1 MDGKS
6 TKSKKII
13 FGILILIIGLS
24 IGYAIIFFAL
34 GLGEGSYVYLF
45 YSSEPGDDPKW
56 SEWKIFVPTE
66 EVFQKYP
73 ELKELLLTRNT
84 SINLS
89 NPDEVATWS
98 HKVPVKTRQ
107 RCNELR
113 EFLYHKIFYW
123 EGEYYTAA
131 IPIE

>member
-13 FGILILIIGLS
+13 FDILILIIGLS

-45 YSSEPGDDPKW
+45 YSSEPDDDH

-89 NPDEVATWS
+89 NPDEVETWS

-113 EFLYHKIFYW
+113 EFLYHKIIYW

>member
-1 MDGKS
+1 MDEKS

-13 FGILILIIGLS
+13 FDILILIIGLS

-45 YSSEPGDDPKW
+45 YSSEPDDDH

-89 NPDEVATWS
+89 NPDEVETWS

-131 IPIE
+131 IPME

>member
-13 FGILILIIGLS
+13 FDILILIIGLS

-45 YSSEPGDDPKW
+45 YSSEPDDDH

-89 NPDEVATWS
+89 NPDEVETWS

>member
-1 MDGKS
+1 MDEKS
-6 TKSKKII
+6 AKSKKII
-13 FGILILIIGLS
+13 FDILILIIGLS

-45 YSSEPGDDPKW
+45 YSSEPDDDH

-89 NPDEVATWS
+89 NPDEVETWS

-113 EFLYHKIFYW
+113 EFLYHKILYW

-131 IPIE
+131 IPME

>member
-1 MDGKS
+1 MDEKS
-6 TKSKKII
+6 AKSKKII

-45 YSSEPGDDPKW
+45 YSSEPDDDH

-66 EVFQKYP
+66 EIFQKYP

-89 NPDEVATWS
+89 NPDEVETWS

>member
-1 MDGKS
+1 MDEKS

-13 FGILILIIGLS
+13 FDILILIIGLS

-45 YSSEPGDDPKW
+45 YSSEPDDDH

-66 EVFQKYP
+66 EIFQKYP

-89 NPDEVATWS
+89 NPDEVETWS

>member
-1 MDGKS
+1 MYFAG
-6 TKSKKII
+6 
-13 FGILILIIGLS
+13 LIIGG
-24 IGYAIIFFAL
+24 IVA
-34 GLGEGSYVYLF
+34 VVTVWM
-45 YSSEPGDDPKW
+45 DK
-56 SEWKIFVPTE
+56 
-66 EVFQKYP
+66 KYP

-89 NPDEVATWS
+89 NPDEVETWS

-107 RCNELR
+107 SCNELR

>member
-1 MDGKS
+1 MDEKS
-6 TKSKKII
+6 TKYKKII
-13 FGILILIIGLS
+13 FDILILIIGLS

-45 YSSEPGDDPKW
+45 YSSEPDDDH

-89 NPDEVATWS
+89 NPDEVETWS

-113 EFLYHKIFYW
+113 EFLYHKIIYW

>member
-6 TKSKKII
+6 AKSKKII
-13 FGILILIIGLS
+13 AGILIMIVGLS

-45 YSSEPGDDPKW
+45 YSSEPDDDH

-89 NPDEVATWS
+89 NPDEVETWS

-113 EFLYHKIFYW
+113 EFLYHKIIYW

>member
-1 MDGKS
+1 MDEKS

-13 FGILILIIGLS
+13 FDILILIIGLS

-45 YSSEPGDDPKW
+45 YSSEPDDNH

-89 NPDEVATWS
+89 NPDEVETWS

-131 IPIE
+131 IPME

>member
-1 MDGKS
+1 MDEKS

-13 FGILILIIGLS
+13 FDILILIIGLS
-24 IGYAIIFFAL
+24 IGYAMIFFAL

-45 YSSEPGDDPKW
+45 YSSEPDDDH

-89 NPDEVATWS
+89 NPDEVETWS

-123 EGEYYTAA
+123 DGGYYTAA